1 MQILQAGAGHVRFQI
16 DGNLNI
22 AVVVW
27 PERYEKV
34 PVASGNSPLQCRQ
47 LLDRCSTGACRGHS
61 KQRLQGRIELDF
73 QHTHVSQNHNTNVR
87 CLQRPDV
94 CAASGCRA
102 GGEKPL
108 LGMTIRNSAL
118 EQRLVRTRT
127 EQERVATY
135 ILNSAVQG
143 CQTTTTE
150 TRLKIYPDQSSVRFE
165 LFSMGEIS
173 SQTTGVNSQAMVDS
187 TGVHH
192 FEIAKPFWFNG
203 TIFLTQSGHGTIRAS
218 QAPQR
223 VVSAVGT
230 AMPLLRPLSDRIAWE
245 QVNRRQAQIN
255 QAVVEDVSRTLLP
268 KIDRIIDQEFAQ
280 LGQQLAEI
288 RSRVESAAGAIPLSW
303 LAQSSDTSFSIV
315 AVPHNN
321 GILESRFNSVAVNVP
336 PIADGEEIAFAV
348 SDEMATALLQRF
360 VPGGLILT
368 DTQVEK
374 ASKVW
379 NQLGDERWSVAS
391 LLQLLR
397 EMERNATSE
406 AAMFSIQLAKVQP
419 LAIRFDR
426 GDVCIESSFQI
437 IPRIGTPS
445 GWMKTTWRLRGRRL
459 SDSQWAVAL
468 HQVDV
473 GEAVDSIPVADAESE
488 GPPSSGQPELRIPS
502 EMTFESD
509 DTFATPAPNS
519 GLGTGGRRGTTVT
532 SGTVWMS
539 VVRNATQSMLNQ
551 VPAATFPKQ
560 FDVPTTLPDTP
571 RLRLVRIES
580 AEGTLRAAFRL
591 ID

>member
-1 MQILQAGAGHVRFQI
+1 MFALPQAVGQ
-16 DGNLNI
+16 
-22 AVVVW
+22 
-27 PERYEKV
+27 E
-34 PVASGNSPLQCRQ
+34 
-47 LLDRCSTGACRGHS
+47 
-61 KQRLQGRIELDF
+61 
-73 QHTHVSQNHNTNVR
+73 
-87 CLQRPDV
+87 
-94 CAASGCRA
+94 
-102 GGEKPL
+102 GEKPL
-108 LGMTIRNSAL
+108 LGMTIRNSAV

-127 EQERVATY
+127 EQERVATN
-135 ILNSAVQG
+135 ILNSDVQG

-150 TRLKIYPDQSSVRFE
+150 TRLKIYSDERSVRFE
-165 LFSMGEIS
+165 LLSMGEIS
-173 SQTTGVNSQAMVDS
+173 SQTTGVNSEAMVDS

-192 FEIAKPFWFNG
+192 FEITKPFWFNG
-203 TIFLTQSGHGTIRAS
+203 TVFLTQPGHGTIRAS

-245 QVNRRQAQIN
+245 QVNRRQTQIN
-255 QAVVEDVSRTLLP
+255 QAVAEDVSRTLLP

-280 LGQQLAEI
+280 LGQQLAGI
-288 RSRVESAAGAIPLSW
+288 RSRVESTVGVTPLTW
-303 LAQSSDTSFSIV
+303 LARSSDSSFSIV
-315 AVPHNN
+315 AIPHNN
-321 GILESRFNSVAVNVP
+321 GILESSFNSVPVNVP
-336 PIADGEEIAFAV
+336 PIAEGEEIAFAV
-348 SDEMATALLQRF
+348 SDEMATALLRRF

-379 NQLGDERWSVAS
+379 NQLGDERWSAAS

-397 EMERNATSE
+397 ELEKTATAE

-437 IPRIGTPS
+437 IPRIGPPS

-473 GEAVDSIPVADAESE
+473 GEAVDSIPVADSE
-488 GPPSSGQPELRIPS
+488 NEQRQLNGQPELSIPS
-502 EMTFESD
+502 ELTFESD
-509 DTFATPAPNS
+509 DTFATPVPNS
-519 GLGTGGRRGTTVT
+519 GLGTAEPGGTTVT

-539 VVRNATQSMLNQ
+539 VVRNATQSLVKQ
-551 VPAATFPKQ
+551 IPAATFPKQ
-560 FDVPTTLPDTP
+560 FDVPTTLPDSP